1 MKFEQLLT
9 LFQETHREL
18 QQRATRS
25 VDIALVVR
33 NWLFGWYIVEFEK
46 GGTDRAEY
54 GSKLLKRLSQLKI
67 KGCSERGLA
76 LYCKF
81 YNDYS
86 EISQTL
92 SAKSEILAKILN
104 VHKSASWLIWK
115 LSNAKVRPEPSIM

>member
-1 MKFEQLLT
+1 M
-9 LFQETHREL
+9 
-18 QQRATRS
+18 
-25 VDIALVVR
+25 DIALVVR

-115 LSNAKVRPEPSIM
+115 LSNAKVRPEPVIM